1 METEP
6 LALLKAPQIISA
18 DVQHFLHGSL
28 FLTRA
33 FIERFA
39 GDDVT
44 DSTETVDF
52 SYRGVDYRV
61 DLSARNA
68 KALDKLL
75 TQIVEAAC
83 YKVPR
88 PATPRRSAD
97 TRNSAPP
104 AKAVRAWAKN
114 QGIKVSDRG
123 RISTDVTQRYQDAH
137 GR

>member
-1 METEP
+1 MKTEP

-18 DVQHFLHGSL
+18 DVQHLLQGGL

-39 GDDVT
+39 DEDVA

-68 KALDKLL
+68 RALDRLL
-75 TQIVEAAC
+75 TQIIEAAC
-83 YKVPR
+83 HRVPR
-88 PATPRRSAD
+88 PATPARSTD
-97 TRNSAPP
+97 TRNGAPA
-104 AKAVRAWAKN
+104 AKAVRAWAKD
-114 QGIKVSDRG
+114 QGIEVSDRG
-123 RISTDVTQRYQDAH
+123 RISTDVIQRYQDAH
-137 GR
+137 GT